1 MNEEKMRYVK
11 NSSNNKRLFR
21 TELLLAPLL
30 IFLPFIVGIIFI
42 NDWYIQGFLT
52 GTSKYDGELILGL
65 IIILGNILFDIPFLK
80 SLKNFK
86 ALFKKS
92 RK

>member
-52 GTSKYDGELILGL
+52 GTSKYDGEFILGL